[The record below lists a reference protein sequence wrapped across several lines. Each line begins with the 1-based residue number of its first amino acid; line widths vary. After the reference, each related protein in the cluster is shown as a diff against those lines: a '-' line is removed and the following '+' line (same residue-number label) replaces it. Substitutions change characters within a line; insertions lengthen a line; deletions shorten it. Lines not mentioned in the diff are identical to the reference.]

1 MLDTFMPGATIDGAV
16 SPAHLSEA
24 LSFIADIA
32 TSVGVARLPL
42 EEAPA
47 VFLISEV
54 IAFVLISFG
63 VWWKRGVKG
72 FPPLSVSVFEAVF
85 EGALISVPVHP
96 LVLAIALWL
105 PVLIL
110 SNVHVS
116 IGEEIGTVA
125 VPEACLPFALVPVS
139 IEPYMHAISF
149 SLAGL
154 PLADV

>member
-16 SPAHLSEA
+16 SPAHLTEA

-32 TSVGVARLPL
+32 TSVGVARLPF

-47 VFLISEV
+47 VFLISE
-54 IAFVLISFG
+54 IITFVLISFG
-63 VWWKRGVKG
+63 VWWKRGVKS
-72 FPPLSVSVFEAVF
+72 FPPLSISVFEAVF

-105 PVLIL
+105 SVLIL
-110 SNVHVS
+110 SNVHVA
-116 IGEEIGTVA
+116 IGEEIGTVT
-125 VPEACLPFALVPVS
+125 VSEARLPFAFVPVS
-139 IEPYMHAISF
+139 IEPDMHAISF
-149 SLAGL
+149 GLARL